1 MSRELQN
8 RRNDRW
14 YGWHGTDSLG
24 LPQHGRIQ
32 ASSYDHANG
41 LLAQN
46 GVRNIILKGR
56 EHGSH
61 ADRRVRWLAPSGKA
75 RINKKELAFFSRQLA
90 SLLTVGIP
98 VMDALDTLEAD
109 STPRLQV
116 ILRAVKASL
125 GDGLNLGDALA
136 KHSETFD
143 GGYLALVRSG
153 EAAGE
158 LGPALTALA
167 ESYERAQHFRRHIR
181 QAFMQPGLI
190 LVTAAAATWMLLAFV
205 MPEFAAMFAQQKR
218 SLPEIT
224 QWVIQLSETIEH
236 QGKWWLFG
244 TVVSAMMGLWSYR
257 YSTFA
262 RLLLDGLVLRAPVA
276 GNLSQCA
283 NTASMCR
290 TLAATVGAG
299 VAINKALPFAAD
311 ACGNGVFQRA
321 VNGLVSQLENG
332 TRLHDA
338 MAAEPCFPTT
348 LQRMIRLGEES
359 GKLDHMLQQATE
371 FHEEKL
377 RRTVSNLLPLIEPL
391 LMVLL
396 GFVVGGL
403 ILAMYLPI
411 FAMGD
416 LFQS

>member
-1 MSRELQN
+1 MNRELQ
-8 RRNDRW
+8 RHRNDNW

-32 ASSYDHANG
+32 ASSYDHAIE

-46 GVRNIILKGR
+46 GVCNIVLKGR

-90 SLLTVGIP
+90 GLLTVGIP

-109 STPRLQV
+109 SAPRLQV

-125 GDGLNLGDALA
+125 SDGLNLGDALA
-136 KHSETFD
+136 KHSDTFN

-167 ESYERAQHFRRHIR
+167 ESYEHAQHFRRHIR

-190 LVTAAAATWMLLAFV
+190 LATAAAATWMLLAFV

-224 QWVIQLSETIEH
+224 QWVIRLSETIEH

-244 TVVSAMMGLWSYR
+244 TVISAMIGLWSYR
-257 YSTFA
+257 YSAFA

-338 MAAEPCFPTT
+338 MAAEPCFPKT

-377 RRTVSNLLPLIEPL
+377 RRTVGNLLPLIEPL

>member
-125 GDGLNLGDALA
+125 SDGLNLGDALA
-136 KHSETFD
+136 KHSDTFN

-167 ESYERAQHFRRHIR
+167 ESYEHAQHFRRHIR

-190 LVTAAAATWMLLAFV
+190 LATAAAATWMLLAFV

-224 QWVIQLSETIEH
+224 QWVIRLSETIEH

-244 TVVSAMMGLWSYR
+244 TVISAMIGLWSYR
-257 YSTFA
+257 YSAFA